1 MDEGGGNGARFRKI
15 PVPPVSR
22 YIAHM
27 ATSMGLR
34 TTAEDSQSDGPLF
47 SCGGFALDVLGAAY
61 FGYLEKTGDMAQVG
75 PYLVANGGIVVGQH
89 VETLGCEHVD
99 GF

>member
-1 MDEGGGNGARFRKI
+1 M
-15 PVPPVSR
+15 
-22 YIAHM
+22 
-27 ATSMGLR
+27 
-34 TTAEDSQSDGPLF
+34 
-47 SCGGFALDVLGAAY
+47 GAAY